1 MSDEAE
7 HEESR
12 PFILLQERMVAL
24 VNQLDMPVMEVALVV
39 KKFIRILIARLESIA
54 EGEGG
59 NLPPNVTEAWPIETT
74 TSIEESGI
82 DLSLDRLLNAVDTQR
97 MDILDTLIRTVI
109 NDEQIPLLDAIL
121 ILRQWEH
128 LIRSQL
134 ATVEHPREL
143 YYPLALP
150 EGF

>member
-1 MSDEAE
+1 MSDEVS
-7 HEESR
+7 HQTSR
-12 PFILLQERMVAL
+12 PVILLQERKVSL
-24 VNQLDMPVMEVALVV
+24 VTQLVMPVMEVALVV

-54 EGEGG
+54 EEEGG
-59 NLPPNVTEAWPIETT
+59 NLPPNVAEAWPIEAT
-74 TSIEESGI
+74 TSVEGLGI
-82 DLSLDRLLNAVDTQR
+82 DLSLDRLLDAVDTQR

-128 LIRSQL
+128 LVRSRL

-143 YYPLALP
+143 YYPLTLP

>member
-1 MSDEAE
+1 MSDEVE
-7 HEESR
+7 HQESR

-39 KKFIRILIARLESIA
+39 KKFIRILIARLGDIA

-74 TSIEESGI
+74 TSIKESGI

>member
-1 MSDEAE
+1 MSDEVE

-39 KKFIRILIARLESIA
+39 KKFIRILITRLESIA

>member
-1 MSDEAE
+1 MSDEVE

-128 LIRSQL
+128 MIRSQL